1 MEISMENV
9 LFDIMFLR
17 VDNQRDAKMKVGSDS
32 DEMWNTPC
40 FLSKY
45 KAVWKE
51 NLVIYHKLLGA
62 FLLCIIIDISFA
74 NQASRSKVI
83 H

>member
-17 VDNQRDAKMKVGSDS
+17 VDNQRDAKVKVGSDS

-51 NLVIYHKLLGA
+51 NLVI
-62 FLLCIIIDISFA
+62 
-74 NQASRSKVI
+74 
-83 H
+83 

>member
-1 MEISMENV
+1 MENV

-17 VDNQRDAKMKVGSDS
+17 VDNQRDAKVKVGSDS

-62 FLLCIIIDISFA
+62 FLLSILSSFA
-74 NQASRSKVI
+74 DQARRSKVI